1 MTRRRL
7 RPRWTSGSRVASG
20 RGGKRGSEGGDGVVL
35 LFVRERVGMMRSSPW
50 RARRAGRWV
59 VMAGER
65 VSIGNGH
72 GKGDS

>member
-1 MTRRRL
+1 M
-7 RPRWTSGSRVASG
+7 
-20 RGGKRGSEGGDGVVL
+20 